1 MLKIEME
8 FKKGILFIR
17 LEGSLN
23 KNNVE
28 KFNSDVIPV
37 VLKHGLKYI
46 VVNLDKV
53 NTIDTSGIE
62 SLMELNEI
70 VSKWEGKTTLCSL
83 TSKEVKTNLRK
94 VNYDNLF
101 YETSNELTALGVMK
115 L

>member
-1 MLKIEME
+1 MLKVDME
-8 FKKGILFIR
+8 FKKGILFVR

-23 KNNVE
+23 KRNIE
-28 KFNSDVIPV
+28 KFNNEVIPV
-37 VLKHGLKYI
+37 VLKHGLKFV

-53 NTIDTSGIE
+53 NTIDTNGIE

-70 VSKWEGKTTLCSL
+70 VSKIDGKTTLCSL
-83 TSKEVKTNLRK
+83 TNSNVKTSLRESDY
-94 VNYDNLF
+94 NNLF